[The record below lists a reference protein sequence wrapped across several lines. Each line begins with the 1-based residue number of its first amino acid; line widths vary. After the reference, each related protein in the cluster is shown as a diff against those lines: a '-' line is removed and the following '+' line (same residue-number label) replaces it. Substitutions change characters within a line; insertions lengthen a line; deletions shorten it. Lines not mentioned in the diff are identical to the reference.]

1 MTNHLELAPE
11 IEPPAVPTLS
21 DGKLTGFLQKPSK
34 IGSMHNKAQAG
45 YQWGLVKKQTTG
57 IVTSENVR

>member
-1 MTNHLELAPE
+1 MLQTAMTNHLELAPE

-21 DGKLTGFLQKPSK
+21 DGKLTGFLQKPGK

-45 YQWGLVKKQTTG
+45 YQ
-57 IVTSENVR
+57 